1 MRVVYCDLEY
11 SCGPEL
17 RAACIGIDRNP
28 LPRIVDTEGSRGAAG
43 RHYNHCTSHCAR
55 LHKARRQLSGG
66 NTAAASRTAHQ
77 VFHLLHQPG
86 VPVAVAIIDS
96 NRCSIEGSIC
106 SLFVM
111 FARGGLWF
119 YLVLVV
125 RLNGSTG
132 GEEQTMTRAAARLSH
147 VAWVS
152 SQSSSADRM
161 EIQPRYCPARPIVRF
176 VQLLIRLLA
185 ARVPRIVISASIF

>member
-1 MRVVYCDLEY
+1 MN
-11 SCGPEL
+11 
-17 RAACIGIDRNP
+17 AA
-28 LPRIVDTEGSRGAAG
+28 SAAG
-43 RHYNHCTSHCAR
+43 
-55 LHKARRQLSGG
+55 
-66 NTAAASRTAHQ
+66 
-77 VFHLLHQPG
+77 
-86 VPVAVAIIDS
+86 
-96 NRCSIEGSIC
+96 
-106 SLFVM
+106 SLFV
-111 FARGGLWF
+111 ARGGLWF

-132 GEEQTMTRAAARLSH
+132 GEEQTMTLAAARLSH

-152 SQSSSADRM
+152 SQSSSAHRM